1 MHHSLQ
7 TNSVLWLNPL
17 VPGLN
22 AWCDLK
28 ETTADHTVKSYVS
41 AATICCWQWLT
52 YRVFSITVHVTYLWC
67 SAPQSQK
74 TASAV
79 KIKVTLSL

>member
-7 TNSVLWLNPL
+7 TNYVLWLNPL

-28 ETTADHTVKSYVS
+28 ET
-41 AATICCWQWLT
+41 L
-52 YRVFSITVHVTYLWC
+52 
-67 SAPQSQK
+67 
-74 TASAV
+74 SAV
-79 KIKVTLSL
+79 LMATVDVDYKFITTDVGSMGRFSDGNIFSSSVLAKNLNK